1 MNQND
6 YLDSRQSVLLDL
18 LRGLS
23 ALAVMLGHAVQLG
36 LYTGYWPFSA
46 SFQHNAVVLFF
57 VLSGIVI
64 SHSADRPGTSL
75 ASYARAR
82 ARRIL
87 PVAIVAIFLGAG
99 AWHAVTVLGGPRA
112 GPAYTDVM
120 EPGAIV
126 SAALFLSER
135 FQSGPPGNPP
145 YWSLCYE
152 VMYYALFGAFCFL
165 RGWRR
170 IGVLLWL
177 VVLAGIEVLLL
188 FPAWLAG
195 VAVVALWRRWQPGW
209 WLSCGMLGVALF
221 LFPIL
226 GSGAVAYAARMA
238 FGAAVGLDMDLLA
251 NAQGFVTDNLLAL
264 VVAIGL
270 FGLRGTAVVWQTVPP
285 RVAGL
290 ARFLAAISFSLYLS
304 HWPVMWT
311 MRAMGL
317 SAGGNVVF
325 ALLLLAI
332 PLGFATL
339 MSLLLERPVWAR
351 MRVRAA

>member
-1 MNQND
+1 M
-6 YLDSRQSVLLDL
+6 LLDL

-23 ALAVMLGHAVQLG
+23 ALAVMLGHGVELG
-36 LYTGYWPFSA
+36 LYSGYWPFSA
-46 SFQHNAVVLFF
+46 AFQHDALLLLF
-57 VLSGIVI
+57 VLSGIAI
-64 SHSADRPGTSL
+64 AQTAARPGVTL

-99 AWHAVTVLGGPRA
+99 AWHVVTDLGGPRA
-112 GPAYTDVM
+112 GPAYTNVM
-120 EPGAIV
+120 EPGAII

-145 YWSLCYE
+145 YWSLCYL
-152 VMYYALFGAFCFL
+152 VIYYALFGAFHYLHGF
-165 RGWRR
+165 RR
-170 IGVLLWL
+170 IGAIVWL
-177 VVLAGIEVLLL
+177 MVVAGVEVLLL
-188 FPAWLAG
+188 FPVWLAG
-195 VAVVALWRRWQPGW
+195 VAVVWLWARWQAGW
-209 WLSCGMLGVALF
+209 WLSCAMLGMALF

-226 GSGAVAYAARMA
+226 GSGWMGDAARSA
-238 FGAAVGLDMDLLA
+238 FSAAVGLDTEILA
-251 NAQGFVTDNLLAL
+251 NARNFVTDNLLAL

-270 FGLRGTAVVWQTVPP
+270 FGLRGTAVYWDVIPP
-285 RVAGL
+285 RVAAL

-317 SAGGNVVF
+317 SGGGNALI